1 MQTLVLHTSAD
12 KALLEGLSEGLLM
25 QRSQLRRQGIGLH
38 FAGLNR
44 PRQQWEDLA
53 EAMAD
58 QNQQAWL
65 TAMSW
70 QRRWPRDI
78 WLCAKGFHRSLLRD
92 KCLNR
97 WRDWL
102 ESQQLELVVAVH
114 LLQPRE
120 QSWQRFVAKTLRLE
134 GQAAED
140 GEIDQSWFYNRVYNS
155 LIETAGVRG
164 SRFLLHSQAS
174 LTKPPAEGA
183 GLLDWSGWPVNRTGS
198 GADLRLFALSLALAQ
213 QLRQPPNQTELQ
225 RLRRQM
231 RVMATQLPPVNLS
244 EAQALALKAG
254 WKPPGAPGLS
264 EDLRLFAR
272 RVWGTAWPE
281 AVAAEPTPGES
292 SWEQASNGKILAA
305 AAHQLL
311 QLSSS

>member
-12 KALLEGLSEGLLM
+12 KALLGDLGDGLLR

-38 FAGLNR
+38 FAGLSR

-58 QNQQAWL
+58 QNRQAWL
-65 TAMSW
+65 TAMRW
-70 QRRWPRDI
+70 QRSCPRDI
-78 WLCAKGFHRSLLRD
+78 WLCAKGFHRCMLRD

-120 QSWQRFVAKTLRLE
+120 QSWQRFVAQTLRLE
-134 GQAAED
+134 AQAAED
-140 GEIDQSWFYNRVYNS
+140 GEVDQPWFYNRAYNS

-174 LTKPPAEGA
+174 LGEPPAEGA
-183 GLLDWSGWPVNRTGS
+183 GLLDCSCWPVNRS
-198 GADLRLFALSLALAQ
+198 GYSADLRLFALSLALVQ
-213 QLRQPPNQTELQ
+213 QLRQPPNQAGLQ
-225 RLRRQM
+225 RLRRKM
-231 RVMATQLPPVNLS
+231 ATMATQLPPVKLP

-254 WKPPGAPGLS
+254 WKPPGSPVLS

-281 AVAAEPTPGES
+281 ATSTEPITGDS
-292 SWEQASNGKILAA
+292 SWEQAGNGKSLAA

>member
-12 KALLEGLSEGLLM
+12 KALLERLSEGLLM

-38 FAGLNR
+38 FAGLSR
-44 PRQQWEDLA
+44 PLQQWEDLA
-53 EAMAD
+53 DAMAD

-65 TAMSW
+65 TAMRW

-78 WLCAKGFHRSLLRD
+78 WLCSKGFHRYMLRD

-120 QSWQRFVAKTLRLE
+120 QSWQRFVAQTLRLE

-140 GEIDQSWFYNRVYNS
+140 CEIDQSWFYNRFYNS

-164 SRFLLHSQAS
+164 SRFILHNHAS
-174 LTKPPAEGA
+174 LGEPPAEGA
-183 GLLDWSGWPVNRTGS
+183 GLLDWSCWPVNRNGS
-198 GADLRLFALSLALAQ
+198 AADLRLFALCLALAQ
-213 QLRQPPNQTELQ
+213 QLRQPPNQAELQ
-225 RLRRQM
+225 RLRRKM
-231 RVMATQLPPVNLS
+231 RIMATQLPPLNLS

-254 WKPPGAPGLS
+254 WKPPGNPVLS

-292 SWEQASNGKILAA
+292 SWEQARNGKILAA

>member
-12 KALLEGLSEGLLM
+12 KALLERLSEGLLM

-38 FAGLNR
+38 FAGLSR
-44 PRQQWEDLA
+44 PLQQWEDLA
-53 EAMAD
+53 DAMAD
-58 QNQQAWL
+58 QNQQAW
-65 TAMSW
+65 
-70 QRRWPRDI
+70 
-78 WLCAKGFHRSLLRD
+78 
-92 KCLNR
+92 
-97 WRDWL
+97 
-102 ESQQLELVVAVH
+102 
-114 LLQPRE
+114 E
-120 QSWQRFVAKTLRLE
+120 QSWQRFVAQTLRLE

-140 GEIDQSWFYNRVYNS
+140 CEIDQSWFYNRFYNS

-164 SRFLLHSQAS
+164 SRFILHNHAS
-174 LTKPPAEGA
+174 LGEPPAEGA
-183 GLLDWSGWPVNRTGS
+183 GLLDWSCWPVNRNGS
-198 GADLRLFALSLALAQ
+198 AADLRLFALSLALAQ

-225 RLRRQM
+225 RLRRKM